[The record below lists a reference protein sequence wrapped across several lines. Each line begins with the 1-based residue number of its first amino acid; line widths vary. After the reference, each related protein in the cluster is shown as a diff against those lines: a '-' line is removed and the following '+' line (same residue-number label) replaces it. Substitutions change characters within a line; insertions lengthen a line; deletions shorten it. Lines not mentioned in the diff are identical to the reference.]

1 LAESEKIAGKHKED
15 IKNKRKRRFD
25 GRQGELRMSSVNVTY
40 VCVKGLGRF
49 EAENSTESQ

>member
-1 LAESEKIAGKHKED
+1 MAESEKIAGKHKED
-15 IKNKRKRRFD
+15 IKKKHRFD